1 MAFLEISKLSIAS
14 NRRSEAV
21 TLVSNVSFSI
31 ERAEIFGIVGESGS
45 GKTLSCSSMLSLLSE
60 EMSVSADRMT
70 VAGIDLLTTP
80 ATQVRGKLISMIFQD
95 PASSLNP
102 VFSIRSQLGAV
113 LKRHTNLS
121 SSARQKKLHQLL
133 SDVGLN
139 DTKRLARSYP
149 HELSGGMQ
157 QRVLI
162 AMALATGAQL
172 LIADEPTTALDVTVQ
187 AQILALLKSLREK
200 LGLTVIFISHDL
212 AVVSQLCDR
221 VAVMCRG
228 EIVEQGDISTV
239 LSTPRHDYTRK
250 LLSSSL
256 SSVYTCGAQPNAIEA
271 DTKDGLSND

>member
-256 SSVYTCGAQPNAIEA
+256 SSVYTYGAQPNAIEA

>member
-14 NRRSEAV
+14 NRRSDAV